1 MVHQNQSF
9 DVSLPLNTNGAV
21 QKMEPLNNLQV
32 AVKNNFDVFYF
43 SALVPTHILFLEQG
57 EMDRKVFLTT
67 WKDIPSTHEKSFAL
81 ENLGSIPNINTNT
94 IIEKLKANNV
104 FMIAKRTVEGKD
116 MVYLS
121 LQLPR
126 DIWVLMELKVT
137 PGVTAMYNMA
147 YKCRQVQVSPIIH
160 SSIDTICRN

>member
-1 MVHQNQSF
+1 
-9 DVSLPLNTNGAV
+9 
-21 QKMEPLNNLQV
+21 MEPLNNLQV

-43 SALVPTHILFLEQG
+43 STLVPTHILFLEQG

-67 WKDIPSTHEKSFAL
+67 WKDIPPTHEKSFSL
-81 ENLGSIPNINTNT
+81 DNLGSVPNINTSV
-94 IIEKLKANNV
+94 IIDKLKSNNV

-137 PGVTAMYNMA
+137 PGVPTTYNMA
-147 YKCRQVQVSPIIH
+147 YKCRQVQVSPLIH
-160 SSIDTICRN
+160 ASIDAICRN